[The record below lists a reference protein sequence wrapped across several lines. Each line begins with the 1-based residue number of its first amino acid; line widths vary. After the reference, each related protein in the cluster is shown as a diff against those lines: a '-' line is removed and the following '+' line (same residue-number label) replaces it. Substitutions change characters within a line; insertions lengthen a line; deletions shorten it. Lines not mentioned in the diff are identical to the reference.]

1 MNQYFLSVFLFLLL
15 LNARCAS
22 AEALTSSADTSTENW
37 TIHYQ
42 ATTVSQGHPGFPT
55 AYSGANSL
63 QSTSEFDTSLTSTI
77 FLGRRLWHGGEVYF
91 DPELSA
97 GKGVSSTLGIAGF
110 PNGEIYRVESPAPK
124 TIVARIFVK
133 QIFGLGTEMEH
144 VGDDEN
150 QLSGNIPVHRITVI
164 VGKFSLND
172 YFDDNAYSHDP
183 RTQFLN
189 WALMDNG
196 AWDYAAD
203 TTGYTWGVYFEY
215 NTKNWAVRFASAM
228 EPAQANQM
236 ALDTDI
242 QQAHGDQIEFE
253 HRHSINGHRGAVR
266 IMYYEN
272 HADMGSYSEVLNNPK
287 YNMDV
292 TQTRTYRTKYGV
304 GMSADQ
310 ELTKDLGVFA
320 RLGWN
325 DGATESWAF
334 TEIDRTASVGASLN
348 GNRWHRPDDNVGL
361 AILVNGLS
369 EDHAAYFAAGG
380 YGFMLGDGKLNY
392 APEEI
397 LETYYLWKP
406 LSYLGVTGDFQF
418 VNHPAYNQDRGPVYL
433 YALRLHYEI

>member
-1 MNQYFLSVFLFLLL
+1 MHAARVF
-15 LNARCAS
+15 ADA
-22 AEALTSSADTSTENW
+22 SSAPSDASTENW

-42 ATTVSQGHPGFPT
+42 ATTVSQGHPGFPA

-63 QSTSEFDTSLTSTI
+63 QSNSEFDTSLTSTL
-77 FLGRRLWHGGEVYF
+77 FLGRRLWHGGEVDF

-124 TIVARIFVK
+124 AIVARVFVK
-133 QIFGLGTEMEH
+133 QIFGLGTKMEH
-144 VGDDEN
+144 VDDDEN
-150 QLSGNIPVHRITVI
+150 QLSGDIPIHRITVV

-172 YFDDNAYSHDP
+172 YFDDNPYSHDP

-203 TTGYTWGVYFEY
+203 TTGYTWGLYFEY
-215 NTKNWAVRFASAM
+215 NTKNWAVRLASAM

-242 QQAHGDQIEFE
+242 QQAHGDQIEVE
-253 HRHSINGHRGAVR
+253 HRHSINGHPGAVR
-266 IMYYEN
+266 VMYYEN
-272 HADMGSYSEVLNNPK
+272 HADMGSYAEVLNNPK
-287 YNMDV
+287 YNMDI
-292 TQTRTYRTKYGV
+292 TQTRAYRTKYGL
-304 GMSADQ
+304 GMSANQ

-334 TEIDRTASVGASLN
+334 TEIDRTASVGASIN
-348 GNRWHRPDDNVGL
+348 GTGWSRPDDNVGL
-361 AILVNGLS
+361 ALVVNGLS
-369 EDHAAYFAAGG
+369 EDHAAYLAAGG
-380 YGFMLGDGKLNY
+380 YGFMIGDGKLSY

-406 LSYLGVTGDFQF
+406 LWYLGVTSDFQF
-418 VNHPAYNQDRGPVYL
+418 VNHPAYNQARGPVYL
-433 YALRLHYEI
+433 YALRIHYEI